1 MTSVKQHSF
10 GYLPDGREASLFELT
25 WDEGLRVA
33 VSDFGASIVSVVCPD
48 REGHLAD
55 VALGCGSAEEQ
66 SQQSGYLGAM
76 IGRVAGRISNAAF
89 DLNGERFALSANEG
103 RHHLHGGEKGF
114 SHCLWR
120 ATVLG
125 HGRCGVEFHLVSADG
140 DQGYPGDV
148 ECRLSYE
155 LIGPNCLALTCVA
168 KSSLP
173 TPFNP
178 TSHAYFNLE
187 GHDAGSIAEH
197 WLQILAEQYTP
208 TNSELIP
215 VGLIEPVAGTE
226 FDFSC
231 GKLISADWKA
241 LARGYDSNFVL
252 KNDTRKLR
260 EAAIVFAPRSGRKLT
275 VETDRPCL
283 HLYTGGWLNVPSGK
297 DGARYGPF
305 AGLSLEAQG
314 FPDALNHV
322 NFPAEVLVPDEPFR
336 SQTIF
341 QFEAENRL

>member
-1 MTSVKQHSF
+1 MGSVTQHSF
-10 GYLPDGREASLFELT
+10 GLLPDGREANLFELSL
-25 WDEGLRVA
+25 DDAFRVTL
-33 VSDFGASIVSVVCPD
+33 SDYGASLVGVVCPD
-48 REGHLAD
+48 RKGCLAD
-55 VALGCGSAEEQ
+55 VVLGCGSVEEQ
-66 SQQSGYLGAM
+66 ARQSGYLGAM

-114 SHCLWR
+114 SHRLWH

-140 DQGYPGDV
+140 DQGYPGQV
-148 ECRLSYE
+148 ECRLIYE
-155 LIGPNCLALTCVA
+155 LIGPGHLALTYDA

-197 WLQILAEQYTP
+197 WLQIFAEHYTP
-208 TNSELIP
+208 TDAELIP
-215 VGLIEPVAGTE
+215 AGLIEPVAGTE
-226 FDFSC
+226 FDFSR

-241 LARGYDSNFVL
+241 FARGYDSNFVL
-252 KNDTRKLR
+252 KNHTRKVR
-260 EAAIVFAPRSGRKLT
+260 EAAIVIAPRSGRKLT

-283 HLYTGGWLNVPSGK
+283 HLYTGGRLNVPKSKG
-297 DGARYGPF
+297 GARYGPF

-322 NFPAEVLVPDEPFR
+322 NFPIEVLVPGQPFK

-341 QFEAENRL
+341 QFETEKTP